1 MPSFM
6 GRECIITA
14 MPAEVHYDGG
24 SEADRK
30 RIPAVRQRRKKDA
43 VDCTA
48 AQAVAAA
55 LLASAVAI
63 PSRRKDQGGHLQSSG
78 DSALWDPAHGYS
90 LRWQPQGKQDRFL
103 QS

>member
-30 RIPAVRQRRKKDA
+30 RIPSVRQRRKKDA

-55 LLASAVAI
+55 LLASAMGNTVTAKG
-63 PSRRKDQGGHLQSSG
+63 PRRPLQSSG
-78 DSALWDPAHGYS
+78 NSALC
-90 LRWQPQGKQDRFL
+90 
-103 QS
+103 

>member
-24 SEADRK
+24 SEADCK

-55 LLASAVAI
+55 LLASAMGNTVTAKG
-63 PSRRKDQGGHLQSSG
+63 PRRPLQEQRKF
-78 DSALWDPAHGYS
+78 SALLKL
-90 LRWQPQGKQDRFL
+90 LRTGL
-103 QS
+103 T

>member
-30 RIPAVRQRRKKDA
+30 RIPAVRQQRKKDA

-48 AQAVAAA
+48 GGNATGVTFLLAA
-55 LLASAVAI
+55 LGPKQLGLLAGTRSCREANWAV
-63 PSRRKDQGGHLQSSG
+63 
-78 DSALWDPAHGYS
+78 
-90 LRWQPQGKQDRFL
+90 GK
-103 QS
+103 S

>member
-1 MPSFM
+1 M

-55 LLASAVAI
+55 LLASAMGNTVTAKG
-63 PSRRKDQGGHLQSSG
+63 PRRPLQSNG
-78 DSALWDPAHGYS
+78 NSALLLKL
-90 LRWQPQGKQDRFL
+90 LRTGL
-103 QS
+103 T

>member
-1 MPSFM
+1 M

-14 MPAEVHYDGG
+14 TLAEVHYDGG

-55 LLASAVAI
+55 LLASAMGNTVTAKG
-63 PSRRKDQGGHLQSSG
+63 PRRPLQSSG
-78 DSALWDPAHGYS
+78 NSARY
-90 LRWQPQGKQDRFL
+90 
-103 QS
+103 

>member
-6 GRECIITA
+6 GRECIITT
-14 MPAEVHYDGG
+14 MPAELHYDGG

-55 LLASAVAI
+55 LLASAMGNTVTAKG
-63 PSRRKDQGGHLQSSG
+63 PRRPLQSNG
-78 DSALWDPAHGYS
+78 NSALLLKL
-90 LRWQPQGKQDRFL
+90 LRTGL
-103 QS
+103 T

>member
-14 MPAEVHYDGG
+14 SPAEVHYDGG

-55 LLASAVAI
+55 LLASAMGNTVTA
-63 PSRRKDQGGHLQSSG
+63 SARRPRLQSSG
-78 DSALWDPAHGYS
+78 DSAHC
-90 LRWQPQGKQDRFL
+90 
-103 QS
+103 

>member
-30 RIPAVRQRRKKDA
+30 RLTMVRIMS
-43 VDCTA
+43 V
-48 AQAVAAA
+48 
-55 LLASAVAI
+55 
-63 PSRRKDQGGHLQSSG
+63 PSSNG
-78 DSALWDPAHGYS
+78 
-90 LRWQPQGKQDRFL
+90 
-103 QS
+103 

>member
-1 MPSFM
+1 M

-14 MPAEVHYDGG
+14 MPAEVHYGGG

-55 LLASAVAI
+55 LLASAMGNTVTAKG
-63 PSRRKDQGGHLQSSG
+63 PRQPLQSSG
-78 DSALWDPAHGYS
+78 NSALCLKMLCAG
-90 LRWQPQGKQDRFL
+90 LT
-103 QS
+103 

>member
-1 MPSFM
+1 M

-43 VDCTA
+43 VDCTTASGSGGPAGERNGQYRHGERTKA
-48 AQAVAAA
+48 AIAEQRKFSA
-55 LLASAVAI
+55 LL
-63 PSRRKDQGGHLQSSG
+63 KL
-78 DSALWDPAHGYS
+78 
-90 LRWQPQGKQDRFL
+90 LRTGL
-103 QS
+103 T